1 MFVLFI
7 WLQKRS
13 AWRSGTNLYT
23 SQNSEKSTLVLARTI
38 HWSEKQQAHMTDR
51 NSRVTCSGEWASN
64 NCGSRGP
71 STLPASSSVYS
82 GGGGGNKAKTTS
94 NTSAHVHYIH
104 YVEYVS
110 SAHHVF
116 STQSEQYNPCPLFN
130 IQYYSS
136 LSPPHSLT
144 NLVEV
149 SVCLHLEL

>member
-23 SQNSEKSTLVLARTI
+23 SQNSDKSTLVLARTI

-71 STLPASSSVYS
+71 STLPASSSAYS
-82 GGGGGNKAKTTS
+82 GGGGGNNSKTTS
-94 NTSAHVHYIH
+94 DTSAHVHYIH

-116 STQSEQYNPCPLFN
+116 STQSPL
-130 IQYYSS
+130 QGQ
-136 LSPPHSLT
+136 LSARGMFMH
-144 NLVEV
+144 VV
-149 SVCLHLEL
+149 SAH